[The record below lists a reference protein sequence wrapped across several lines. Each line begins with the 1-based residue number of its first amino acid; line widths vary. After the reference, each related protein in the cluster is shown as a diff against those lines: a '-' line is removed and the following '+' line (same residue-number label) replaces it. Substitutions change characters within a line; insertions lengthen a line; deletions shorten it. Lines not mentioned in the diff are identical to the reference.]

1 MVKKECHELREEV
14 MTGKEVCSMLGIS
27 QSYLY
32 NLTSANKIPHYKP
45 LGKKVYF
52 KRSELVSW
60 LEQSKVITKSN

>member
-1 MVKKECHELREEV
+1 MEKKESHELREEV

-32 NLTSANKIPHYKP
+32 NLTSTNKIPHYKP